1 MGNINRKRL
10 DDIEDITDDDISSDE
25 VWDYLRDIKE
35 RLKDVEE
42 ESERRRLA
50 IDALL
55 RRSLEN
61 GKEIERLNK
70 KIGEL
75 FKERDELY
83 DKYVHKACDG
93 YRC

>member
-1 MGNINRKRL
+1 MRETKDKRDQL
-10 DDIEDITDDDISSDE
+10 KD
-25 VWDYLRDIKE
+25 

-50 IDALL
+50 IEKLL
-55 RRSLEN
+55 LQALEN
-61 GKEIERLNK
+61 GKEIERLTK

-83 DKYVHKACDG
+83 DKYVHKCN
-93 YRC
+93 

>member
-1 MGNINRKRL
+1 M
-10 DDIEDITDDDISSDE
+10 EISMQ
-25 VWDYLRDIKE
+25 E

-50 IDALL
+50 IENLL
-55 RRSLEN
+55 LQALEN
-61 GKEIERLNK
+61 GKEIERLTK

-83 DKYVHKACDG
+83 DKYVHKCN
-93 YRC
+93 

>member
-1 MGNINRKRL
+1 M
-10 DDIEDITDDDISSDE
+10 EISMQ
-25 VWDYLRDIKE
+25 E

-42 ESERRRLA
+42 ETERRRLA

-83 DKYVHKACDG
+83 DKYVHKCN
-93 YRC
+93 

>member
-1 MGNINRKRL
+1 MGTSK
-10 DDIEDITDDDISSDE
+10 DILIDKIYD
-25 VWDYLRDIKE
+25 L
-35 RLKDVEE
+35 EE

-50 IDALL
+50 IENLL
-55 RRSLEN
+55 LQALEN

-83 DKYVHKACDG
+83 DG
-93 YRC
+93 LQNL

>member
-1 MGNINRKRL
+1 M
-10 DDIEDITDDDISSDE
+10 EISMQ
-25 VWDYLRDIKE
+25 E

-50 IDALL
+50 IEKLL
-55 RRSLEN
+55 LQALEN
-61 GKEIERLNK
+61 GKEIERLTK

-83 DKYVHKACDG
+83 DKYVHKCN
-93 YRC
+93 

>member
-1 MGNINRKRL
+1 M
-10 DDIEDITDDDISSDE
+10 EISMQ
-25 VWDYLRDIKE
+25 E

-50 IDALL
+50 IENLL
-55 RRSLEN
+55 LQALEN

-83 DKYVHKACDG
+83 DG
-93 YRC
+93 LQNL

>member
-1 MGNINRKRL
+1 MEIPIRPRL
-10 DDIEDITDDDISSDE
+10 AMQ
-25 VWDYLRDIKE
+25 E

-50 IDALL
+50 IEKLL
-55 RRSLEN
+55 LQALEN
-61 GKEIERLNK
+61 GKEIERLTK

-83 DKYVHKACDG
+83 DKYVHKCN
-93 YRC
+93 